1 MSDVAELVK
10 DLSKK
15 LDNLQDLPKKFENL
29 RADVENIKR
38 SAKKKK
44 SKKHSRRSRK
54 SRSRSRSIP
63 TPHSQQLSAR
73 GHSSDSRSGVHG
85 GSARS
90 RSRTRGH
97 SSRHGRSC
105 SPIRTPSPARRGVSP
120 ARQARSGSTDRVLTS
135 THRNWEDIPE
145 YPDYSE
151 IVQFANDS
159 DAEGRPTGKVAEV
172 SKTTEALLRESCSR
186 RLANNVRLKIRDN
199 YSLPQVA
206 ATRTPQLDN
215 YLKPE
220 ISQQAKTTD
229 KDLAKI
235 QTFVLDSLAP
245 LSHLM
250 ELDAQGHEITHA
262 KAIDTVKAAIE
273 LIGNANTTSADP
285 KSSPNS
291 INPSFPSLR
300 RILTLKV

>member
-63 TPHSQQLSAR
+63 TPHSQQLSTR

-97 SSRHGRSC
+97 SSRHGRSR

-120 ARQARSGSTDRVLTS
+120 ACQARSGSTDRVLTS

-151 IVQFANDS
+151 IVQFADDS
-159 DAEGRPTGKVAEV
+159 DAEERPTGKVAEV

-273 LIGNANTTSADP
+273 LIDNANAKISHLRRS
-285 KSSPNS
+285 KV